1 MKLKL
6 EIFNIILSSLL
17 FFCFF
22 CTKVSADEN
31 SDGSYKDPNI
41 SLADTVHVSNAD
53 DFLNYVYTSDDGKAT
68 FTNERWNMA

>member
-1 MKLKL
+1 MQFL
-6 EIFNIILSSLL
+6 ILFYPHYY
-17 FFCFF
+17 FFVF